1 MNGLVSVAPCN
12 IRDIAQS
19 IKVSRV
25 CFFAMF
31 TISQTVT
38 GILSP
43 YLFNITVE
51 LWLVS
56 SFRVVANLRH
66 TDDFVFIA
74 STEKDLQERA
84 RRGYM
89 EPQQEWR

>member
-1 MNGLVSVAPCN
+1 MNGLISVAPCS
-12 IRDIAQS
+12 IAPYREHQRIAQS
-19 IKVSRV
+19 LKVSRV

-38 GILSP
+38 GRPILFP
-43 YLFNITVE
+43 YLFNITDTVE

-74 STEKDLQERA
+74 STEKEL
-84 RRGYM
+84 
-89 EPQQEWR
+89 